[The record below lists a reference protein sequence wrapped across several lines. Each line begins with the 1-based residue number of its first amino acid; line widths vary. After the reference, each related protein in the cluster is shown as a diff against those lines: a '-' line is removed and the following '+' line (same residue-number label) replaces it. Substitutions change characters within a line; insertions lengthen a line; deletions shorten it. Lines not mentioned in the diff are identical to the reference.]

1 MIDRGAQVS
10 FTSGLMCGG
19 APFFAAFIVLLPIL
33 TPWPGGNNWSAFIRG
48 ATVGFCVPAAIVV
61 AIGVAFSLTRP

>member
-1 MIDRGAQVS
+1 M
-10 FTSGLMCGG
+10 FGG
-19 APFFAAFIVLLPIL
+19 TLFIATFIVLLLIPL
-33 TPWPGGNNWSAFIRG
+33 PWPDGNNWAAFIRG